1 MEKSKMI
8 DIIAL
13 IVVIVAFAIP
23 LATGLV
29 GAAPEGG
36 SAAEYAE
43 ILGIW
48 TLIPPILAL
57 LLAFL
62 TRNVILSLFLGV
74 LSGAWMLALLGGDI
88 LGAIGGAFFGS
99 TEYSSAPLRTAGM
112 QVLLCRCS

>member
-1 MEKSKMI
+1 MEKSKMV

-13 IVVIVAFAIP
+13 IVVIAAFAIP

-36 SAAEYAE
+36 SAAVFAE

-48 TLIPPILAL
+48 TLIPPILSL

-62 TRNVILSLFLGV
+62 TRNVILSRFLG
-74 LSGAWMLALLGGDI
+74 
-88 LGAIGGAFFGS
+88 
-99 TEYSSAPLRTAGM
+99 
-112 QVLLCRCS
+112 